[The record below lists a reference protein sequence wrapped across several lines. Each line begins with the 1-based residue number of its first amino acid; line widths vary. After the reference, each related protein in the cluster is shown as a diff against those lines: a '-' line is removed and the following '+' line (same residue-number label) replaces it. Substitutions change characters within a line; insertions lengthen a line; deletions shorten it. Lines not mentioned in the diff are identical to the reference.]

1 VTFTLSKKKE
11 IVEAVSQQAKNAIAG
26 LLCDYSGMS
35 SNEMTLLRKQAR
47 QAGVYFKV
55 IRNTLTKR
63 AFEGTDLECLSDHL
77 AGPLFVALSLQAPS
91 DAARLIK
98 DFSKQCEN
106 IKVKALSVGQT
117 VYQPAQLDAVASLPT
132 KDEAIAKLMA
142 VMKAPIEKFVQTLAA
157 PNQKLVRTLV
167 AVKETM

>member
-1 VTFTLSKKKE
+1 MAFTLSKKKE
-11 IVEAVSQQAKNAIAG
+11 IVDSVSAQAKNAIAG
-26 LLCDYSGMS
+26 LLADYSGMS
-35 SNEMTLLRKQAR
+35 SNEMTQLRKQAR
-47 QAGVYFKV
+47 NAGVYFKV
-55 IRNTLTKR
+55 VRNTLTKR
-63 AFEGTDLECLSDHL
+63 AFEGSDLECLNDQLS
-77 AGPLFVALSLQAPS
+77 GPLFVALSMQAPS
-91 DAARLIK
+91 DAARLIR

-117 VYQPAQLDAVASLPT
+117 VYSPAQLEAVANLPT

-167 AVKETM
+167 AVKDAM